1 MRTIRILFVVLTVA
15 AAISL
20 LAAPLAAQTT
30 DADSSRSFVV
40 LTGRIDVLRGEVF
53 QDAVIFDGDATVDG
67 QVVRNVVAF
76 NGDVTVSGSV
86 GENVVALNGRVTLG
100 AGARVGGDV
109 VSSDPAVISEDAS
122 VGGQVT
128 SKGLPTDFSVG
139 RYVTISRVAIWFA
152 TSLSS
157 LVLGLLLLGFAP
169 RAGESVARTA
179 SDRFGRSV
187 GIGLAVFFG
196 LPIAAFVAFVTIV
209 GIPLGLGIL
218 LALALLFWIGY
229 VSAALAIGRLL
240 VRPPTSRLL
249 AYLAGWAIL
258 RVVAIVPG
266 LGGIAWFLATVFG
279 LGALAVA
286 ARAAGRSRD
295 DEQVVVGGAV
305 AMPPPPP
312 MPPL

>member
-1 MRTIRILFVVLTVA
+1 MRTIRTLFVALTAA

-40 LTGRIDVLRGEVF
+40 LTGRIDIVRGEVF

-67 QVVRNVVAF
+67 QIVRNVVAF
-76 NGDVTVSGSV
+76 NGDVTVSGTV

-109 VSSDPAVISEDAS
+109 VSSDPAVISEGAS

-157 LVLGLLLLGFAP
+157 LALGLLLLVFAP
-169 RAGESVARTA
+169 RAGEAVARTA
-179 SDRFGRSV
+179 SDRFGGSV
-187 GIGLAVFFG
+187 GIGFAVFFG
-196 LPIAAFVAFVTIV
+196 LPIAAFIAFVTIV
-209 GIPLGLGIL
+209 GIPLGFGIL

-240 VRPPTSRLL
+240 VKPPTSRLL
-249 AYLAGWAIL
+249 AFLAGWAIL

-286 ARAAGRSRD
+286 ARAAGRPRA
-295 DEQVVVGGAV
+295 DEQVGGGAV

-312 MPPL
+312 MPRL